1 MKLKIV
7 SEYFNSFVGVIIFVV
22 AVLFA
27 ISFIVQLFYYLF
39 FYLQLAF
46 VKEQNNI
53 ENIPISV
60 IICAHDEAENL
71 EIFLPLVLK
80 QNYPTFEVIVVN
92 DCSED
97 NTEDVLKIFQK
108 QYFNL
113 NVTTIKKDEKFTH
126 GKKLAQTIGIKAAK
140 YETLLFTDADCYPE
154 NENWIKSV
162 CSNYRTSTEI
172 VLGYGA
178 YEKTKGFLN
187 KVIRF
192 DTFFIALQYLSF
204 ALAGV
209 PYMGVGRNLSYK
221 KNLFFKNKGFA
232 NHARL
237 LSGDD
242 DLFVNET
249 ADSKNTKVA
258 INAHSFTLS
267 VPKKKFNF
275 WLSQKKRHRT
285 TFTRYKLKHKVL
297 LALEPISRMLFY
309 VCLIT
314 LLAFNFYPIIVISF
328 FALRLI
334 VQMLVIY
341 FATRKLHE
349 KDLLLY
355 SPIFDFIFI
364 FIGFII
370 FFSRKHKNPYAWR

>member
-1 MKLKIV
+1 V

>member
-1 MKLKIV
+1 V

-309 VCLIT
+309 VCLIA

>member
-1 MKLKIV
+1 M

-187 KVIRF
+187 KIIRF

>member
-1 MKLKIV
+1 M

>member
-1 MKLKIV
+1 V

-46 VKEQNNI
+46 VKEQSNI

>member
-1 MKLKIV
+1 MV

>member
-1 MKLKIV
+1 M
-7 SEYFNSFVGVIIFVV
+7 SELFNSVSGVIIFTI
-22 AVLFA
+22 AIFFA

-39 FYLQLAF
+39 FYLRLAF
-46 VKEQNNI
+46 VKEQKNT
-53 ENIPISV
+53 ENLPVSV
-60 IICAHDEAENL
+60 IICARDEAENL
-71 EIFLPLVLK
+71 ENFLPLVLK

-97 NTEDVLKIFQK
+97 NTEDVLKNFQK
-108 QYFNL
+108 QYSNL
-113 NVTTIKKDEKFTH
+113 KVTTIKKDEKFTH

-140 YETLLFTDADCYPE
+140 YETLLFIDADCYPE

-162 CSNYRTSTEI
+162 CSNYTSNTEI
-172 VLGYGA
+172 ILGYGA
-178 YEKTKGFLN
+178 YEKTKGLLN
-187 KVIRF
+187 KIIRF
-192 DTFFIALQYLSF
+192 DTFFIAMQYLSF
-204 ALAGV
+204 SIAGI

-249 ADSKNTKVA
+249 ANSKNTNIV
-258 INAHSFTLS
+258 INNDSITLS
-267 VPKKKFNF
+267 IPKKTFSN
-275 WLSQKKRHRT
+275 WVVQKIRHRT
-285 TFTRYKLKHKVL
+285 TFTRYKSKHKIL
-297 LALEPISRMLFY
+297 LALEPISRMFFY
-309 VCLIT
+309 ACFIA
-314 LLAFNFYPIIVISF
+314 LLALNFYPIFILSF
-328 FALRLI
+328 FAFRLI

-341 FATRKLHE
+341 FTSRRLHE

-370 FFSRKHKNPYAWR
+370 FFSRKHRNLYAWR

>member
-1 MKLKIV
+1 V

-154 NENWIKSV
+154 NKNWIKSV

-187 KVIRF
+187 KIIRF